1 MYGIRKKRLSEQSR
15 LIVFTR
21 QFKKQNRAY
30 FRHLL
35 HVCPLTMPFLDFPV
49 FSLSKN
55 LKFTCYLGELHLQI
69 TLSLLHYS
77 LLIHIAHMPYLSKLC
92 PQRYCTNP
100 NLEEAGAD
108 YMRKAAPILAQLG
121 VPKTSQVSRFF
132 FFYYMTKTC
141 PRTINELKAD
151 QKYLF
156 IIALNSRRCFYNC
169 NFSNILYL
177 NDFIQ

>member
-1 MYGIRKKRLSEQSR
+1 MYNIRKKALSEQSR
-15 LIVFTR
+15 SILFTR

-35 HVCPLTMPFLDFPV
+35 HVCPLTMPVLDFPV

-55 LKFTCYLGELHLQI
+55 LKFACYLGELHLQI
-69 TLSLLHYS
+69 ALSLLHYS
-77 LLIHIAHMPYLSKLC
+77 LLIHTVHMPYLSKLC
-92 PQRYCTNP
+92 SQRYCTNP
-100 NLEEAGAD
+100 NLEEAAAD
-108 YMRKAAPILAQLG
+108 YIRKTAPISAQLG

-132 FFYYMTKTC
+132 FNYMTKTC
-141 PRTINELKAD
+141 PRSINELKAD

-156 IIALNSRRCFYNC
+156 IIALNIRRCFYNC